1 MGKKRTYS
9 SVDVE
14 KFEIATVLPW
24 LSGQC
29 IVSVDVA
36 KTKFY
41 AGIADQTGQVLA
53 IVRFEHPVQT
63 RSFLGLLEA
72 LREAGHAPQLVME
85 PTGTYGDALRHQ
97 CHVRGLPVYMSAPK
111 HTHDMAEVLDG
122 VPSMHDAKAVVVLAK
137 LHVIKPGTLWRPES
151 EARRTVRT
159 TFDRREL
166 YAEPLQRHL
175 NRLEGLLAKFWPGFD
190 KLFDVHGHRSW
201 MALLDQFPGP
211 EQVTAN
217 PEQARQVLRAASRGQ
232 LNRDKIEAVVASA
245 RDCFGVPMQQGDS
258 VQLRELVQEIRR
270 LASEQDRIG
279 DELTQV
285 VDGDPAAARMAPVIG
300 PAAAAAILAYLG
312 APAEYSSASALEKA
326 AGLNLKERSSGKTAG
341 QLKITKRGPGI
352 VRRNLCL
359 AVLRLI
365 QSNDIVRAWY
375 VKRKGFREDKK
386 MKAVVAV
393 MRKLIRAIWHISRN
407 NVPFDATR
415 LFDTRRLQPQAPT
428 PIRPRPSF
436 ASIPNV
442 AAAAAGAGA

>member
-14 KFEIATVLPW
+14 KFDIATVLAW
-24 LSGQC
+24 LSGRC
-29 IVSVDVA
+29 IVAVDVA

-41 AGIADQTGQVLA
+41 AGIANEAGQVLA
-53 IVRFEHPVQT
+53 IVRFKHPVQT
-63 RSFLGLLEA
+63 RAFLGLLEA
-72 LREAGHAPQLVME
+72 LREAGHTPQLVME

-97 CHVRGLPVYMSAPK
+97 CHVRGFPVYMSAPK

-137 LHVIKPGTLWRPES
+137 LHVLKPGTLWQPES
-151 EARRTVRT
+151 ESRRSVRT

-175 NRLEGLLAKFWPGFD
+175 NRLEALLAKFWPGFD
-190 KLFDVHGHRSW
+190 ELFDVHAKRSW
-201 MALLDQFPGP
+201 MALLEQLPGP
-211 EQVTAN
+211 ESVAAK
-217 PEQARQVLRAASRGQ
+217 PEHARQVLRSASRGQ
-232 LNRDKIEAVVASA
+232 LACDKIDAVLASA
-245 RDCFGVPMQQGDS
+245 SDCLGVPMQQGDRT
-258 VQLRELVQEIRR
+258 QLHELVQEIHR
-270 LASEQDRIG
+270 LTTEQDRI
-279 DELTQV
+279 DEELRDV
-285 VDGDPAAARMAPVIG
+285 VAAEPAAKRMAPVIG
-300 PAAAAAILAYLG
+300 TAAAAAILAYLG
-312 APAEYSSASALEKA
+312 APADYGSAAALEKA

-365 QSNDIVRAWY
+365 QSNAVVCAWY
-375 VKRKGFREDKK
+375 VRRKGFREDTK

-407 NVPFDATR
+407 DVPFDATR
-415 LFDTRRLQPQAPT
+415 LFDTRRLDPKAPT
-428 PIRPRPSF
+428 PIRPRSSF
-436 ASIPNV
+436 ATTRSS
-442 AAAAAGAGA
+442 AAAQLGA